1 MTNNKVSTADIVVAG
16 SILISLTLLLTDYS
30 SLAPLVLLAGIMYY
44 LMLCVVLLAG
54 IMYYLML
61 CAPAGSDRCE

>member
-1 MTNNKVSTADIVVAG
+1 MTNNKVSTADTVVAG

-44 LMLCVVLLAG
+44 LMLYG
-54 IMYYLML
+54 
-61 CAPAGSDRCE
+61 PPGF

>member
-44 LMLCVVLLAG
+44 LMLCG
-54 IMYYLML
+54 
-61 CAPAGSDRCE
+61 PRRF

>member
-1 MTNNKVSTADIVVAG
+1 MSDIEE
-16 SILISLTLLLTDYS
+16 I
-30 SLAPLVLLAGIMYY
+30 APL
-44 LMLCVVLLAG
+44 VLLAG